1 VARSR
6 RRPGTSAPLAD
17 RAIVAG
23 GGRAERVEALLAG
36 ESLDTSRISYDFAAE
51 HVALIAA
58 GSGADRRID
67 ESLASTSLPHLV
79 VRSGGG
85 AVWAWIGSLDGFNA
99 SALEDLACEAAAA
112 SHATGEACLT
122 IGEPAHGLGGWRL
135 THHQARAAL
144 AVAQCGN
151 EPVVRYRDVAM
162 LASVVRDD
170 LLATSLHRLY
180 LEPLEGGRDDG
191 EELRET
197 LRAYF
202 AADRNVSEAGAA
214 IGVTRQAVARRLR
227 LAEEKLGRPLGACGA
242 ELETA
247 LRFEALEATPL
258 SGG

>member
-1 VARSR
+1 VAKNRRS
-6 RRPGTSAPLAD
+6 PGTSAPLAD
-17 RAIVAG
+17 RAAAARE
-23 GGRAERVEALLAG
+23 GRAERVEALLAG
-36 ESLDTSRISYDFAAE
+36 ESLDTSRVSYDFDAD
-51 HVALIAA
+51 HVGLIAA
-58 GSGADRRID
+58 GAGAQRRID
-67 ESLASTSLPHLV
+67 AALTSRNVPRLV
-79 VRSGGG
+79 VQSRRG
-85 AVWAWIGSLDGFNA
+85 VIWAWIGSSDGFNA
-99 SALEDLACEAAAA
+99 SALKDLAGGGAAA
-112 SHATGEACLT
+112 SPATGEACLA

-144 AVAQCGN
+144 AVAQRGI